1 MGLKDFFVETRSMEP
16 EEARKFIR
24 EHDEGAYTLL
34 DVRQPAE
41 YAEYRI
47 PGAKLIPLPEL
58 ADSLELLDPDK
69 TTLVYCAVGKRSL
82 AAAKLLIGRGF
93 REVYN
98 IEGGIRAWQGG
109 VAKGPRELALYLLRG
124 AFTVKDV
131 VQSAYHMERGLAA
144 FYSGLADKAESPEL
158 KNALLKLAG
167 VEDRHI
173 ALVLQLYE
181 DMGFDPQDI
190 GSANDPQVMEG
201 GLSLQEMMDQA
212 RESIRTPLDV
222 IGSGMMFEAQAMD
235 LYMRFSEETNDETV
249 KAVLLTLAGEEKKH
263 LEAFA
268 ILMEKATRKRQG

>member
-41 YAEYRI
+41 HAEYRI

-268 ILMEKATRKRQG
+268 ILMEKATRKKQG